1 MSSEEEL
8 IIEDVKDEVV
18 MFVKKK
24 INKRKHVIYSCFM
37 LCAVLFCFRTL

>member
-24 INKRKHVIYSCFM
+24 INKRKHVIYSWFHDVCCF
-37 LCAVLFCFRTL
+37 VLFFF